1 MFLEVEKS
9 PEEITAD
16 ILKEIPSTYQ
26 KSVGFPIWDY
36 ARAIAIGGFEKI
48 YTLLKYICAMG
59 DIYNLSYK
67 DLVKFVYQRRGIVA
81 NVASYSTGSLTL
93 KGNGTVKMGDL
104 FQTGSGL
111 QFKATETR
119 TIVDLGTISAQC
131 LTAGAVGNVPENTVV
146 IIPISI
152 TGIATVTN
160 ETVFSGGYD
169 EETKDSIIER
179 YLEDIQQPITS
190 NNKNHYKKWAKEVA
204 GVGDAKVKPL
214 WNGDNTVKIVIIN
227 TDNGIADNALVN
239 AVQKYIDPFGYQVTN
254 GTLTGYVQNYND
266 GVTVVTGETVY
277 SDYDLTSVLATAQ
290 VDEYTYTSDKK
301 YGWAHGNG
309 QADCGAYTTV
319 ESVKAK
325 DITVAVNIVLKSG
338 ATLENATTAIQ
349 EQIES
354 YFKTTVFNDS
364 YISYTQI
371 GACILK
377 GDGVLD
383 YDESSF
389 TVNDGKDNV
398 LLSDSD
404 DGVEIAVLKS
414 LTVKVKEDDN

>member
-1 MFLEVEKS
+1 MFIEVEKS

-36 ARAIAIGGFEKI
+36 ARAIAIGGFDKI
-48 YTLLKYICAMG
+48 YTLLKYVCAMG
-59 DIYNLSYK
+59 NIYNLSYK

-81 NVASYSTGSLTL
+81 NVASHATGSLTA
-93 KGNGTVKMGDL
+93 KGNGTVKIGDL
-104 FQTGSGL
+104 FQTESGL
-111 QFKATETR
+111 QFRASETK
-119 TIVDLGTISAQC
+119 TIIESGTFAVECVETGTI
-131 LTAGAVGNVPENTVV
+131 GNVPENTIV
-146 IIPISI
+146 IIPVSI
-152 TGIATVTN
+152 AGIATVTN
-160 ETVFSGGYD
+160 ETAFSGGYD
-169 EETKDSIIER
+169 EETKESIIER
-179 YLEDIQQPITS
+179 YLEDLQQPITS
-190 NNKNHYKKWAKEVA
+190 NNKNHYKKWAKEVI

-239 AVQKYIDPFGYQVTN
+239 SVQKYIDPFGYQVTN

-266 GVTVVTGETVY
+266 GVKVATGETVY
-277 SDYDLTSVLATAQ
+277 SDYELTTVLATAQ
-290 VDEYTYTSDKK
+290 ADEYTYTSDKK

-354 YFKTTVFNDS
+354 YFKKTVFNDS

-377 GDGVLD
+377 ADGVLD
-383 YDESSF
+383 YVESSF
-389 TVNDGKDNV
+389 TVNNGKDNV

-404 DGVEIAVLKS
+404 DGVEIAVLKN
-414 LTVKVKEDDN
+414 LTVKVKENDS